1 MIETE
6 TEVPAMYR
14 ATEIFNRMR
23 QNGTFIGA
31 DIMGY
36 PDVSIL
42 QPGELTT
49 ITLQFPQDYFPPIE
63 PPLNREETSLL
74 ISNLLMS
81 SQYADRSKIAQAG
94 GVSGLAIHEKR
105 PADSTRKFEGIT
117 RSTDAGFE
125 AEITFQNLN
134 PVRALQ
140 LPPAGFEYIR
150 FFIPGKSESD
160 ETVYSIAQTLAI
172 DSADQKYIR
181 VEGGKSKD
189 TAVTRPA
196 SIEIDIRNLARY
208 KQISEPISV
217 VSLDAKNRKILDGQI
232 GIDWDVPQED
242 LVNTTNNANM
252 IIGETCGVNIPEGY
266 VGVVILGRESGYE
279 HQHSTI
285 LDAGF
290 SGPIRTEHR
299 ILPGSPLPKSIHIF
313 LYKV

>member
-23 QNGTFIGA
+23 QNGTFVGA
-31 DIMGY
+31 DIIGY

-42 QPGELTT
+42 QPGESTT
-49 ITLQFPQDYFPPIE
+49 ITLQFPKEYFPPID

-74 ISNLLMS
+74 ISNLLMF

-105 PADSTRKFEGIT
+105 PADFTRKFEGIT
-117 RSTDAGFE
+117 SGTDAGFE
-125 AEITFQNLN
+125 AEITIQNLN

-140 LPPAGFEYIR
+140 LPPAGFAYIR
-150 FFIPGKSESD
+150 LFILGKSESD
-160 ETVYSIAQTLAI
+160 ETVNTIAQALAV
-172 DSADQKYIR
+172 DTADQKYIR
-181 VEGGKSKD
+181 VEGGNSVD
-189 TAVTRPA
+189 TNPA
-196 SIEIDIRNLARY
+196 RIEIDIQRFARY
-208 KQISEPISV
+208 KKNNEPISV